1 MVGVDLYVKVIPAV
15 MMLCHGLNKRD
26 RYALRFLIIIP
37 ACLLM
42 SWMISCV
49 YFLVNE
55 TIISRLPVYIFL
67 LASIYAIEVF
77 LYQSSTL
84 TLLFNLLGG
93 YAINQIF
100 LMIFHLLSYAI
111 PFLSQLSI
119 RGFPYYMWQNMWFI
133 VSYFCVNLLYI
144 RHHPLV
150 SLDKKDRLPSLYIA
164 FAMSLFII
172 YFNLVRSLAVERAS
186 EVDIACIICILLFY
200 VMVLLLRSGVL
211 ERLNVE
217 RELYL
222 SRRVWEEKEKSLR
235 LTTEAINLI
244 NIKYHDL
251 RHLLPQLENQSLAK
265 QVVEE
270 ISHSMD
276 DYANAFSTGNNTLD
290 MILTEQ
296 LMKAQ
301 QSKVDLTAIADG
313 NALSFLSALDIIS
326 LFSNALDNAREAVI
340 NLPLG
345 KRSVNLTVKH
355 AAGQVAICIENP
367 YSAKLN
373 MQGGIPLTTKS
384 DKNYHGF
391 GMKSI
396 RQVVEKYGGS
406 LTVNAEN
413 DLFRLMILLPQK

>member
-1 MVGVDLYVKVIPAV
+1 
-15 MMLCHGLNKRD
+15 
-26 RYALRFLIIIP
+26 
-37 ACLLM
+37 
-42 SWMISCV
+42 
-49 YFLVNE
+49 
-55 TIISRLPVYIFL
+55 
-67 LASIYAIEVF
+67 
-77 LYQSSTL
+77 
-84 TLLFNLLGG
+84 
-93 YAINQIF
+93 
-100 LMIFHLLSYAI
+100 
-111 PFLSQLSI
+111 
-119 RGFPYYMWQNMWFI
+119 
-133 VSYFCVNLLYI
+133 
-144 RHHPLV
+144 
-150 SLDKKDRLPSLYIA
+150 
-164 FAMSLFII
+164 
-172 YFNLVRSLAVERAS
+172 
-186 EVDIACIICILLFY
+186 
-200 VMVLLLRSGVL
+200 MVLLLRSGVL